1 VTEAEPLRTAA
12 ARRAAELAL
21 VRVVHHYG
29 GRPEFVV
36 LGGLVP
42 ALLCAHSPRRHAG
55 TTDIDVQVDLE
66 IAGGSVQAA
75 RLEQAL
81 RNAEFEPDG
90 TRVWRW
96 TLNDPSGV
104 RATVK
109 FELLADLD
117 DHPAGATVHFAGC
130 EQLGAANLR
139 GTGYAGRDIVIEE
152 LRANDHGT
160 WRNAQVNV
168 TGLAGFLLAKLAAA
182 HGRHKPKDYYD
193 IAFVLLHNDH
203 GDAHA
208 AAARVLEVFGQ
219 PTGAAS
225 PSCSI
230 CRPTSRSRPRR
241 GLLPTLSSSLWI
253 TPTWIRSLRP
263 PTRSSLSR
271 PSPGTYWRM
280 ALVGNPDVDYS

>member
-1 VTEAEPLRTAA
+1 VTEGEPIRTSA

-42 ALLCAHSPRRHAG
+42 ALLCAQSPRRHAG
-55 TTDIDVQVDLE
+55 TTDVDVQVDLE

-90 TRVWRW
+90 TRDWRW

-117 DHPAGATVHFAGC
+117 NHPAGATVQFAGC
-130 EQLGAANLR
+130 ERLGAANLR
-139 GTGYAGRDIVIEE
+139 GTGYAARDIVIED
-152 LRANDHGT
+152 LRAKDHGT

-208 AAARVLEVFGQ
+208 AAERVLELFGR
-219 PTGAAS
+219 PTGAV
-225 PSCSI
+225 
-230 CRPTSRSRPRR
+230 RTQ
-241 GLLPTLSSSLWI
+241 LLDLRANFAESSAQGTTAYVEQFTLDH
-253 TPTWIRSLRP
+253 
-263 PTRSSLSR
+263 
-271 PSPGTYWRM
+271 
-280 ALVGNPDVDYS
+280 PDVDPVVAAADAQLAVAAFAEDLLAEDA